1 MHQIQGRTDLT
12 ISKDKVVLLN
22 YTLKDK
28 DGKVLDTCVGTEPL
42 EYIHG
47 NGYLIPGLERELE
60 GKASGEKFS
69 CVIQPEDGYGLRNE
83 ARVFSINRDRFE
95 EGVDIQVGMM
105 FQVQTL
111 EGVSI
116 VTVTSV
122 DGDKITVDGNHS
134 LAGQVL
140 YFDIEIVEVREPSEN
155 ELARL
160 SLQSSLN
167 GCGGCGGCGGGG
179 CGGCGGGCGSCGEGD
194 NACEGGCGNG
204 DCNCE
209 NGCENGCGK

>member
-95 EGVDIQVGMM
+95 DGVDIQVGMM

-194 NACEGGCGNG
+194 NACEGGCEN
-204 DCNCE
+204 NCDK
-209 NGCENGCGK
+209 N

>member
-1 MHQIQGRTDLT
+1 MDLI

-140 YFDIEIVEVREPSEN
+140 YFDIEIVEVREPTEN

-179 CGGCGGGCGSCGEGD
+179 CGGCGSCGEGD
-194 NACEGGCGNG
+194 NAWEGGCGNG

-209 NGCENGCGK
+209 NGGCDI

>member
-1 MHQIQGRTDLT
+1 MI

-95 EGVDIQVGMM
+95 DGVDIQVGMM

-140 YFDIEIVEVREPSEN
+140 YFDIEIVEVREPTEN

-167 GCGGCGGCGGGG
+167 GCGVCGGGCGG

-209 NGCENGCGK
+209 NNCDKN

>member
-1 MHQIQGRTDLT
+1 MDLI

-140 YFDIEIVEVREPSEN
+140 YFDIEIVEVREPTEN

-179 CGGCGGGCGSCGEGD
+179 CSGCGGGCGSCGEGD
-194 NACEGGCGNG
+194 NACEGGC
-204 DCNCE
+204 
-209 NGCENGCGK
+209 ENGCGKN

>member
-1 MHQIQGRTDLT
+1 MI
-12 ISKDKVVLLN
+12 ISKDKVVLIN

-28 DGKVLDTCVGTEPL
+28 DGKILDSSVGAEPL

-47 NGYLIPGLERELE
+47 NGYLIAGLERELE
-60 GKASGEKFS
+60 GKSEGEKFS
-69 CVIQPEDGYGLRNE
+69 CVIQPEDGYGFRDE
-83 ARVFSINRDRFE
+83 ARVFSISRDRFE
-95 EGVDIQVGMM
+95 DGITIEVGMM
-105 FQVQTL
+105 FQVQTA
-111 EGVSI
+111 EGLSI
-116 VTVTSV
+116 VSVVDV

-140 YFDIEIVEVREPSEN
+140 YFDVEIVSVREPTEN
-155 ELARL
+155 ELTRL
-160 SLQSSLN
+160 SLQNSIG

-204 DCNCE
+204 NCNCE
-209 NGCENGCGK
+209 NGGCEN

>member
-28 DGKVLDTCVGTEPL
+28 DDKVLDTCVGTEPL

-140 YFDIEIVEVREPSEN
+140 YFDIEIVEVREPTEN

-194 NACEGGCGNG
+194 TACEGGCGNG

-209 NGCENGCGK
+209 NGCSN

>member
-1 MHQIQGRTDLT
+1 MDLT

-83 ARVFSINRDRFE
+83 ARVFSITRDRFE
-95 EGVDIQVGMM
+95 DGIDIQVGMM

-134 LAGQVL
+134 LAGQTL
-140 YFDIEIVEVREPSEN
+140 YFDIEIVEVREPTEN

-160 SLQSSLN
+160 SLQSSM
-167 GCGGCGGCGGGG
+167 GGCGG
-179 CGGCGGGCGSCGEGD
+179 CGGCGGGCGSCG
-194 NACEGGCGNG
+194 GGCGEGSCGGDCGEGCCDNG
-204 DCNCE
+204 DNSC
-209 NGCENGCGK
+209 GCDCGNK